1 MAEDIETLR
10 GEVMGP
16 FGTRSHGSCFAHLC
30 PPPPP
35 TNPPVHA
42 ELSGT
47 HHQILALEDTN
58 PGTMTLPR
66 FLLLSLHFC
75 PSSSALRIQLEGEGA
90 DSGEEQRAE
99 GGSVCC
105 SILDPA
111 GVGGGRRWALACLGE
126 GTPSSAQPLQLLAQ
140 ERGSGMF
147 S

>member
-1 MAEDIETLR
+1 MARVL
-10 GEVMGP
+10 
-16 FGTRSHGSCFAHLC
+16 
-30 PPPPP
+30 P
-35 TNPPVHA
+35 TTAPLPLPLLQTPPVHA

-47 HHQILALEDTN
+47 HHQILALEGTN
-58 PGTMTLPR
+58 PGTMTLPG

-90 DSGEEQRAE
+90 DSGEEQRAG
-99 GGSVCC
+99 GGSACC

-111 GVGGGRRWALACLGE
+111 GVGGDHRWVLACLGE
-126 GTPSSAQPLQLLAQ
+126 DTPSSAPPLQLLVQ